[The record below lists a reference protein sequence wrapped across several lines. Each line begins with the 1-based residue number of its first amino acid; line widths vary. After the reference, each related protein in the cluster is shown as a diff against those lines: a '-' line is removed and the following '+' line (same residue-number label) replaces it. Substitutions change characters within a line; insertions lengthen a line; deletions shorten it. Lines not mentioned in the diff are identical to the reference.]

1 MVHKGD
7 MKILAQML
15 KNIDEKH
22 GKVEFK
28 APLLLLPTY
37 NIVDE
42 LKKKGDWEI
51 LQNIQV

>member
-28 APLLLLPTY
+28 APLVVAPLRT
-37 NIVDE
+37 
-42 LKKKGDWEI
+42 I
-51 LQNIQV
+51 LMN